1 MTDVDPWV
9 RDAVELIASKDRAL
23 AQKDLEIYALVTAL
37 SVHEGRD
44 IHTTA
49 LVHLGR
55 PYVSPWGGE

>member
-1 MTDVDPWV
+1 MTDVDPFV
-9 RDAVELIASKDRAL
+9 REAVEAL
-23 AQKDLEIYALVTAL
+23 AARDRTISQQRHDIRLLLQAL

-44 IHTTA
+44 INTTA